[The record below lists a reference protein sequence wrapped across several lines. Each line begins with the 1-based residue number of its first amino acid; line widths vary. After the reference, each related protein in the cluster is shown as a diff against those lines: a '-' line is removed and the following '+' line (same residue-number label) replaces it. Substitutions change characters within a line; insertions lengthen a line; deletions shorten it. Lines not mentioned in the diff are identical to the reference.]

1 LDDNSAGDYSVTSSL
16 FAYLGTS
23 DIMSVSFDYFAED
36 PAGLT
41 SLTNTITVNV
51 QGTNTAPTIQSVT
64 TSIAD
69 TTAVDNFAA
78 ITGTI
83 VADDMDADDNAS
95 TLTYGI
101 KDGVSTTNEVSL
113 LGTYGT
119 LTVNKTT
126 GAYSYE
132 PNDTAIN
139 ALRDAQTETDSFTIT
154 VTDRHGV
161 TTQNTFTVNLT
172 GTNDKP
178 VITASDVTTVE
189 SSLTDATQELLQT
202 IVTDEDGIITLNLS
216 TSNSLIVGLFNQVD
230 IESLVK
236 SGILK
241 LLPANYQDN
250 ITLDID
256 TSVAGTVTVNA
267 SITGLPANPFLSV
280 VSQANLKL
288 VLLDHLGSAFNLPF
302 ENAVYTGEINVSDVD
317 NISDVK
323 LSLDKISS
331 LSLTTTNKYLIS
343 IFEELTSLQPNLSYI
358 TNLATDLISGNIT
371 LSTTASKTIT
381 IPTTAVGLLEKA
393 GLLNILL
400 DETVT
405 NGKAEY
411 KVISPLFNFMK
422 AEDSIKVSFDYKVSD
437 GIALAI
443 TDTIN
448 VSITGSN
455 DTPVAFTDTV
465 DTRFAI
471 GATSY
476 EGTLPGSYALNMLKD
491 LTITTDLGALKTN
504 IINDIKTNVDV
515 NIDFTAQEQ
524 ADIKAVLKSKLA
536 LTSQDDIVSYLKNII
551 ESSLGTAS
559 NVTAALTLDSA
570 LKSFVVSQ
578 NVYQIKEDVLSLYDT
593 KLNALSNIQTTIESV
608 VAAKTLEI
616 TVNTFISTFITN
628 SPSMTFD
635 NLITL
640 SNSISKYLLSDKGAV
655 ASGTLL
661 SEIDNNV
668 TPSPSQN
675 VISGVINTALT
686 NTQANI
692 ITSQA
697 IILES
702 INTSIFNSL
711 ESTFTDFADGG
722 AIETNIKGAISTF
735 TSTYYTADTAGK
747 AAAIDAFKTSVQDI
761 LIVNPLAAGAG
772 LLLAE
777 MNLLENAVSISDI
790 QGIDQGTIL
799 ASLANDI
806 TIDSSILNSVLNT
819 ALTEIK
825 SYLSTLSLSTLANNP
840 NAIVDTVKD
849 LLDSLFVVI
858 DNVIVDILPTD
869 TELNTTIENALSA
882 EIQTIISNKF
892 DNLVPTPSI
901 ISATTLDAIS
911 SEIATYLSQEALSKI
926 NISINDIK
934 ELALESIFTQF
945 GLDTGL
951 LEKASRD
958 VIAEKMVEDLLTR
971 LSMDEDLVDLATLD
985 YSIVAGSITSVVYDE
1000 NGVDIT
1006 SSLTTL
1012 TPTTVS
1018 IDTDGSYKVTNESF
1032 ASLNTLYNIE
1042 VKFDYVVNDGNGIA
1056 GTTDKSQSD
1065 AQTITLK
1072 IALADATVSD
1082 GHITGAL
1089 VFEDLDGDRI
1099 HDEGET
1105 FTYTNES
1112 GDFNTNAFSGKY
1124 GLVAVGGNDISTGL
1138 AFTGTLTAPAGSTVL
1153 SPLTTL
1159 IDSLMSTGLNLAD
1172 AKSLVAAT
1180 LGISSSIDLTT
1191 YDSYAIAK
1199 DSTSSEAAKAA
1210 ANDVQKIAVQIVNIM
1225 NQTAAATTDGSAK
1238 ALTAIT
1244 DLVKTGETVDLS
1256 SSATLTTILN
1266 ESGVTDAY
1274 IIQTVANLNQA
1285 IKSATNVDEIAKVQV
1300 VANDVQNEIKDTGTI
1315 AEVKTVDTIQAKSAA
1330 AVINKLPTLE
1340 VITNFEI
1347 SEDNSKTI
1355 TFTASDLDG
1364 TVTTV
1369 ASAINGTVT
1378 VDGANITYTPNAE
1391 YNGVDTITVKTTD
1404 DKGAYVVKTIAV
1416 SILSVNDLPTLDV
1429 VSSVSVD
1436 EDDNVEVTFS
1446 ASDAEGIESITTTAT
1461 NGTVEIIGTNIVYN
1475 PNANYNGVDTIVV
1488 TVKDNSGSEIVRN
1501 IAVTVND
1508 LNDAPTLTVVSTINL
1523 NEDGSKTVTFT
1534 ASDVDGTITTS
1545 ATASFGTVVINA
1557 NEITYTPNASFTSTD
1572 SITVTVTDDDGAIV
1586 EKTILVEVND
1596 VSYAP
1601 VAVAQTI
1608 NDQVDSFVSYEGYLP
1623 GSMIFALGNPQIDLK
1638 VGDFLNANT
1647 VTVTPTFPVV
1657 TETQINMLKA
1667 GMIVSLGILNT
1678 DGSLGA
1684 NAISY
1689 FDQAKINN
1697 LKAVVEVIK
1706 ADVDANRLP
1715 DGNIDYSYVLPN
1727 LNIWVSG
1734 ITMKLISEFELGEQ
1748 TPAEITTF
1756 NNHVINYLS
1765 SNMAVLTGDSVDFN
1779 AVAKDM
1785 LGYAKTDFGLTFA
1798 EIVNNNIPAS
1808 LVAAIDNL
1816 TAINPSAIV
1825 LNIDSALSAYTGS
1838 SISVEASA
1846 FDSVKT
1852 QLSTYLATLNPSD
1865 LSNPSVVEAKFAA
1878 ILSQIDT
1885 IVAGQSATAKSTIDT
1900 FIIGL
1905 DSQITADLNSAL
1917 DNQIATNV
1925 TNFVNTIKAM
1935 NPAIDTTVLKS
1946 QITTAIN
1953 SLALADATVDI
1964 STSLTAADIK
1974 TAILSDFGILG
1985 NISSDSGKAAAAA
1998 TLSDD
2003 LYARVGMDGDFE
2015 DISTLT
2021 YFLSEDSAV
2030 ATIDGNAISDINV
2043 TIDPTGAYSITSK
2056 SFATLDS
2063 ANDVNISFDYYLRD
2077 QTGKVSEPVTIS
2089 VNINTADNSLYLN
2102 SELSDETI
2110 DGTRTLMLD
2119 TNINT
2124 NTTDVDLKI
2133 FVDGASANST
2143 MIIGDTVL
2151 TAMSATQPDNVEITY
2166 DGFMITSGA
2175 VDTSFVAPTLT
2186 NSVDLFAFGYEDDR
2200 QDFFV
2205 EKIAFNGNV
2214 INQNIYELNSNVID
2228 GENIPLTDTDND
2240 GKLEAIGSWGTDEL
2254 EFGEAKQVTNING
2267 IDVSAYGLYQVA
2279 VTFNTFAVPEIE
2291 DITDWWDA
2299 SWMGAST
2306 LVELGQ
2312 KLVDPTNYTS
2322 VYTEENSYKLNLT
2335 GKTVYNTETN
2345 EISGTW
2351 ENKIINGVSY
2361 LVVNIDGDY
2370 SKIYTQ
2376 TENGIEMT
2384 ERGIPGVTS
2393 DYGIWY
2399 YGDNIDV
2406 NSIKDLLTLIVDN
2419 DSFEIP
2425 EYDESAPA
2433 DYYFAFGDAALVEEA
2448 LTSDITITNVG
2459 TEVNVITQLNSNG
2472 SALQLIT
2479 ASGDNT
2485 FNGTN
2490 GDDIITLEDNSIRYI
2505 DAENGN
2511 DTLDLS
2517 EHDFNLD
2524 LGSILQNVSIYNI
2537 ENIDMTSNSVH
2548 ILSNFTLDEF
2558 ISLTDEDNTLK
2569 ILGDGADKISLDS
2582 EQNWT
2587 QMMSGPSTPYTD
2599 PDGFHVY
2606 TTTNSSSQTLKLLI
2620 EDTITVEN
2628 V

>member
-1 LDDNSAGDYSVTSSL
+1 
-16 FAYLGTS
+16 
-23 DIMSVSFDYFAED
+23 
-36 PAGLT
+36 
-41 SLTNTITVNV
+41 
-51 QGTNTAPTIQSVT
+51 
-64 TSIAD
+64 
-69 TTAVDNFAA
+69 
-78 ITGTI
+78 
-83 VADDMDADDNAS
+83 
-95 TLTYGI
+95 
-101 KDGVSTTNEVSL
+101 
-113 LGTYGT
+113 
-119 LTVNKTT
+119 
-126 GAYSYE
+126 
-132 PNDTAIN
+132 
-139 ALRDAQTETDSFTIT
+139 
-154 VTDRHGV
+154 
-161 TTQNTFTVNLT
+161 
-172 GTNDKP
+172 
-178 VITASDVTTVE
+178 
-189 SSLTDATQELLQT
+189 
-202 IVTDEDGIITLNLS
+202 
-216 TSNSLIVGLFNQVD
+216 
-230 IESLVK
+230 
-236 SGILK
+236 
-241 LLPANYQDN
+241 
-250 ITLDID
+250 
-256 TSVAGTVTVNA
+256 
-267 SITGLPANPFLSV
+267 LSV
-280 VSQANLKL
+280 ISQANLKL

-331 LSLTTTNKYLIS
+331 LSLTTTNKYLIT

-393 GLLNILL
+393 GLLNVLL

-422 AEDSIKVSFDYKVSD
+422 AEDSIKISFDYKVSD
-437 GIALAI
+437 GIAADI
-443 TDTIN
+443 TDTIS

-455 DTPVAFTDTV
+455 DTPVAFADTV

-471 GATSY
+471 GGTTY
-476 EGTLPGSYALNMLKD
+476 TGTLPGSYALNMLKG

-504 IINDIKTNVDV
+504 IINDIKDNVDV

-524 ADIKAVLKSKLA
+524 ADIIAELKSKLA

-551 ESSLGTAS
+551 ESSLGAAS
-559 NVTAALTLDSA
+559 NATATLTLDSA
-570 LKSFVVSQ
+570 LESFVVSQ
-578 NVYQIKEDVLSLYDT
+578 NVNQIKADVSSLYAT
-593 KLNALSNIQTTIESV
+593 KLAALSGIQTTIESV

-616 TVNTFISTFITN
+616 TVQTFISTFADVSDGKPDITFN
-628 SPSMTFD
+628 PILLNTAIQNYMMTNDLTAFKTALVSSMTNVSSSNIALVMYLANNTPTNPAD
-635 NLITL
+635 DITFE
-640 SNSISKYLLSDKGAV
+640 SFV
-655 ASGTLL
+655 ATL
-661 SEIDNNV
+661 
-668 TPSPSQN
+668 T
-675 VISGVINTALT
+675 TAALT

-692 ITSQA
+692 IASQA
-697 IILES
+697 TILEL

-711 ESTFTDFADGG
+711 ESTFTDFANGG
-722 AIETNIKGAISTF
+722 AIETSIKAAISTF

-747 AAAIDAFKTSVQDI
+747 AAAIVTFKDSVQNI
-761 LIVNPLAAGAG
+761 LIVNPLAAGAFS
-772 LLLAE
+772 LLTE
-777 MNLLENAVSISDI
+777 MTLLENAVSISDI

-869 TELNTTIENALSA
+869 AELNTTIETALSA
-882 EIQTIISNKF
+882 EIQTVISDKF
-892 DNLVPTPSI
+892 AALSPTPSI
-901 ISATTLDAIS
+901 ISAATLDAIS
-911 SEIATYLSQEALSKI
+911 SEIATYLSAQALSKI
-926 NISINDIK
+926 NISIDDIK
-934 ELALESIFTQF
+934 DLALESIFSQF

-958 VIAEKMVEDLLTR
+958 VIAEKIVEDLLTR

-985 YSIVAGSITSVVYDE
+985 YSIIAGTITTVVYDE

-1006 SSLTTL
+1006 STLTTL

-1018 IDTDGSYKVTNESF
+1018 IDADGSYKVTNASF

-1042 VKFDYVVNDGNGIA
+1042 VKFDYVVNDGNGVA
-1056 GTTDKSQSD
+1056 VTTANNDKSESE

-1089 VFEDLDGDRI
+1089 VFEDLDSDRI
-1099 HDEGET
+1099 HDDGET
-1105 FTYTNES
+1105 FTYTNAS
-1112 GDFNTNAFSGKY
+1112 GDFNTNAFSGEY
-1124 GLVAVGGNDISTGL
+1124 GLVAIGGIDISTGL

-1159 IDSLMSTGLNLAD
+1159 IDSLMTTGLNLAD
-1172 AKSLVAAT
+1172 AKSLVAST

-1191 YDSYAIAK
+1191 YDSYAIAT
-1199 DSTSSEAAKAA
+1199 DSTSSEAAKET

-1225 NQTAAATTDGSAK
+1225 NQTAVSTTDGSAN
-1238 ALTAIT
+1238 ALAAIT
-1244 DLVKTGETVDLS
+1244 DLVKTGGTVDLS
-1256 SSATLTTILN
+1256 SSSTITTILT
-1266 ESGVTDAY
+1266 ESGVTDPN

-1315 AEVKTVDTIQAKSAA
+1315 EEVKTVDTIKTESAT

-1429 VSSVSVD
+1429 VSNVFVD

-1461 NGTVEIIGTNIVYN
+1461 NGTVEIIGTNIVYT

-1488 TVKDNSGSEIVRN
+1488 TVRDNSGSEIVRN

-1523 NEDGSKTVTFT
+1523 NEDGSKTFTFT

-1545 ATASFGTVVINA
+1545 ATANFGTVVING
-1557 NEITYTPNASFTSTD
+1557 NEITYTPNASFTGND
-1572 SITVTVTDDDGAIV
+1572 SIVVTVTDDDGVKV
-1586 EKTILVEVND
+1586 EKTILVDVND

-1601 VAVAQTI
+1601 VAIAQTI

-1647 VTVTPTFPVV
+1647 VTVTPTLPVV
-1657 TETQINMLKA
+1657 TETQISMLKA

-1689 FDQAKINN
+1689 FDQTKINN

-1706 ADVDANRLP
+1706 ADVDAHKNT
-1715 DGNIDYSYVLPN
+1715 DGTMNYGYVAMN
-1727 LNIWVSG
+1727 VNTWVSG
-1734 ITMKLISEFELGEQ
+1734 ITTKLISEFKLGEQ
-1748 TPAEITTF
+1748 TPTEITTF
-1756 NNHVINYLS
+1756 NTNVINYLYA
-1765 SNMAVLTGDSVDFN
+1765 NMAVLTGDTVDFN

-1785 LGYAKTDFGLTFA
+1785 LNLAKTDFGLTFA

-1816 TAINPSAIV
+1816 TAINPSALV

-1838 SISVEASA
+1838 SISVDTTA
-1846 FDSVKT
+1846 FNSIKA
-1852 QLSTYLATLNPSD
+1852 QLATYLATLNPSD
-1865 LSNPSVVEAKFAA
+1865 LSNPSAVEAKFAA
-1878 ILSQIDT
+1878 ILSQIDS
-1885 IVAGQSATAKSTIDT
+1885 IVAGQSATAKTTIDT
-1900 FIIGL
+1900 FIIDL
-1905 DSQITADLNSAL
+1905 DSQITVDLNYAL
-1917 DNQIATNV
+1917 DNQIATNI
-1925 TNFVNTIKAM
+1925 TNFVNTLKAM
-1935 NPAIDTTVLKS
+1935 NPSINTVVLTA
-1946 QITTAIN
+1946 QITAAIN

-1964 STSLTAADIK
+1964 STSLTADDIK
-1974 TAILSDFGILG
+1974 IAILSDFGILG
-1985 NISSDSGKAAAAA
+1985 NILSDSGKEAAAA
-1998 TLSDD
+1998 TLKDD
-2003 LYARVGMDGDFE
+2003 LYTRAGMDGDFE
-2015 DISTLT
+2015 DVSTLT
-2021 YFLSEDSAV
+2021 YFLTEDSV
-2030 ATIDGNAISDINV
+2030 FATIDGSAISDINI
-2043 TIDPTGAYSITSK
+2043 TIDSTGAYSITSK

-2063 ANDVNISFDYYLRD
+2063 ANDVNISFDYYTMD
-2077 QTGKVSEPVTIS
+2077 QTGIKSEPATIS
-2089 VNINTADNSLYLN
+2089 VNIITADNSLHIN
-2102 SELSDETI
+2102 SELLNETI
-2110 DGTRTLMLD
+2110 DGIRILTLD
-2119 TNINT
+2119 SNIST
-2124 NTTDVDLKI
+2124 KTTDVDLKI
-2133 FVDGASANST
+2133 FVDGATANST

-2151 TAMSATQPDNVEITY
+2151 TAMAATQPDNVIITE
-2166 DGFMITSGA
+2166 DQFLITTGNDDS
-2175 VDTSFVAPTLT
+2175 TFVQPTLFSNT
-2186 NSVDLFAFGYEDDR
+2186 KFFTMGYDDG
-2200 QDFFV
+2200 DDV
-2205 EKIAFNGNV
+2205 YYIDEIAFNNNDLVVNYYNLGLENV
-2214 INQNIYELNSNVID
+2214 GVENVVLADINS
-2228 GENIPLTDTDND
+2228 D
-2240 GKLEAIGSWGTDEL
+2240 GKLEATGPWGTDEL
-2254 EFGEAKQVTNING
+2254 EFNNARAVTTING
-2267 IDVSAYGLYQVA
+2267 VDVSLLGLYQVD
-2279 VTFNTFAVPEIE
+2279 VTFKVIAAPEIQDVTE
-2291 DITDWWDA
+2291 WWDA
-2299 SWMGAST
+2299 SWMNSST
-2306 LVELGQ
+2306 LADLGS
-2312 KLVDPTNYTS
+2312 KLLNPTDDTSIYTKESTYKLSIDGS
-2322 VYTEENSYKLNLT
+2322 VYDKF
-2335 GKTVYNTETN
+2335 TN

-2351 ENKIINGVSY
+2351 TADTVNGY
-2361 LVVNIDGDY
+2361 LIANITNVYTVVYKQGA
-2370 SKIYTQ
+2370 T
-2376 TENGIEMT
+2376 GIEMT
-2384 ERGIPGVTS
+2384 EIGIPGVTTE
-2393 DYGIWY
+2393 YETWY
-2399 YGDNIDV
+2399 YGV
-2406 NSIKDLLTLIVDN
+2406 ELSALNSVLSDAVDTLDTLVY
-2419 DSFEIP
+2419 P
-2425 EYDESAPA
+2425 EYLENAPA
-2433 DYYFAFGDAALVEEA
+2433 DYYFAFGEAELVEKA

-2490 GDDIITLEDNSIRYI
+2490 GDDIITLDNEFKYI
-2505 DAENGN
+2505 DAENGE

-2517 EHDFNLD
+2517 ANDSNLD

-2537 ENIDMTSNSVH
+2537 ENIDMTSNSAH

-2558 ISLTDEDNTLK
+2558 VSLTDEDNTLK

-2582 EQNWT
+2582 AQNWT
-2587 QMMSGPSTPYTD
+2587 QMMSTPSTPYTD

-2606 TTTNSSSQTLKLLI
+2606 TTTNASSQTLKLLI